1 MINFLP
7 KRRKV
12 FPVKTLEK
20 YHAKLI
26 TLRKDQL
33 LVQEGDK
40 ALDFFQVEEGSIK
53 MFIVSQDGQEFI
65 QGIFGKGE
73 SFGEPALIGSFP
85 YPSNVVAIEK
95 SKVWKLPGDSFF
107 QLLKENFD
115 LHLKMDLVL
124 CNRLKYKSMV
134 LAEVSSYDPEHRILT
149 LLRYFKSKNVQ
160 SGTSGKVLI
169 PYTRQQLADMSGLRV
184 ETVIRTVKKM
194 EKEGKLQLEGHKIKF

>member
-1 MINFLP
+1 MTNFLP

-12 FPVKTLEK
+12 FPVKTLEQ

-26 TLRKDQL
+26 TLRKDQM

-40 ALDFFQVEEGSIK
+40 ALDFFQVEDGSVK
-53 MFIVSQDGQEFI
+53 MFIASQDGQEFI

-73 SFGEPALIGSFP
+73 SFGEPALIGKFP

-95 SKVWKLPGDSFF
+95 SKVWKLPSDSFF
-107 QLLKENFD
+107 QLLKENFE

-134 LAEVSSYDPEHRILT
+134 LAEISSYDPEHRLLT
-149 LLRYFKSKNVQ
+149 LLRYFKSKSVKT
-160 SGTSGKVLI
+160 GIPDAVII